1 MVKRLTNPLQER
13 PVPLGSLLS
22 AAGQHLVTELDRAL
36 SAAGLTGVRSAQGR
50 LFLTVDPEGTRQ
62 SVLAERAGM
71 TKQAMG
77 EQVRRLQKLGYVE
90 LLPDP
95 DDRRAQLVRL
105 TDRGWQGVEVAEKVI
120 TEFDRWLDGQIGR
133 RRVEGLRETLRAILV
148 STPSDWA
155 SGANQ

>member
-13 PVPLGSLLS
+13 PVPLGSMLS
-22 AAGQHLVTELDRAL
+22 AAGQHLVAELDRAL

-50 LFLTVDPEGTRQ
+50 LFLTIDPDGTRQ

-77 EQVRRLQKLGYVE
+77 EQVRRLQTLGYVE
-90 LLPDP
+90 LVPDP
-95 DDRRAQLVRL
+95 DDRRAQLVQL
-105 TDRGWQGVEVAEKVI
+105 TERGWRGVEVAETVI
-120 TEFDRWLDGQIGR
+120 TEFDQWLDGRIGR
-133 RRVEGLRETLRAILV
+133 RRVEGLRETLRAILE

-155 SGANQ
+155 GGASR